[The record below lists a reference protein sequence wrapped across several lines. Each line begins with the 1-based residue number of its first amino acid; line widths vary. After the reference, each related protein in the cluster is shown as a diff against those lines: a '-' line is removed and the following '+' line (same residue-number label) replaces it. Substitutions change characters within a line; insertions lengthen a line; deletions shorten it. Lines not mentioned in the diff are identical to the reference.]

1 MTEQQWIARARHGDA
16 DAFEQLVVA
25 YEGPVYRLALRMCGS
40 TEDAREVTQ
49 DAFLAAW
56 RGLPAFR
63 GDSRFSSWLYRLTT
77 NAAIDF
83 LRREKHHLGNLPLEE
98 APERPDPQQPEL
110 LAEQREQQ
118 EALQRALDQLS
129 PEHRQVLLLRVV
141 QQLSYDE
148 IAQALSLESGTV
160 KSRISR
166 ARRQLREIL
175 LRQGELLSRLCRLT
189 KWKGGVSMHCNQEQ
203 IEALLDGELVGPEQ
217 DAVLAHLRDCPG
229 CRSYYRQLLAMEQ
242 ALRADTDPVLDD
254 LLPDIMNRV
263 HATPQ
268 RRRRQP
274 WLRAA
279 MGMAACLVV
288 VLGVYLVRYQVE
300 KGSDSPFSGILPD
313 SSANNSVGADGDT
326 FTDEVTPSDGGL
338 TFASGG
344 TERQESSGPADYV
357 LMGHPELAQQA
368 RQWLSQQGLEPDE
381 DGIYPLTAQ
390 QVQGL
395 NAAVPELELPTDDA
409 LRLLLED

>member
-1 MTEQQWIARARHGDA
+1 
-16 DAFEQLVVA
+16 
-25 YEGPVYRLALRMCGS
+25 
-40 TEDAREVTQ
+40 
-49 DAFLAAW
+49 
-56 RGLPAFR
+56 
-63 GDSRFSSWLYRLTT
+63 
-77 NAAIDF
+77 
-83 LRREKHHLGNLPLEE
+83 
-98 APERPDPQQPEL
+98 
-110 LAEQREQQ
+110 
-118 EALQRALDQLS
+118 
-129 PEHRQVLLLRVV
+129 
-141 QQLSYDE
+141 
-148 IAQALSLESGTV
+148 
-160 KSRISR
+160 
-166 ARRQLREIL
+166 
-175 LRQGELLSRLCRLT
+175 
-189 KWKGGVSMHCNQEQ
+189 MHCNQEQ
-203 IEALLDGELVGPEQ
+203 IEALLDGELTGPEG

-242 ALRADTDPVLDD
+242 ALRADTAPVPED

-263 HATPQ
+263 HATSQ

-288 VLGVYLVRYQVE
+288 VLGIYLVRQQAE
-300 KGSDSPFSGILPD
+300 KGGDSPFSGILPD
-313 SSANNSVGADGDT
+313 SSANNSVGADEDT

-344 TERQESSGPADYV
+344 TEERGSSGPADYV
-357 LMGHPELAQQA
+357 LTGHPELAQQA

-381 DGIYPLTAQ
+381 DGVYSLTVQ